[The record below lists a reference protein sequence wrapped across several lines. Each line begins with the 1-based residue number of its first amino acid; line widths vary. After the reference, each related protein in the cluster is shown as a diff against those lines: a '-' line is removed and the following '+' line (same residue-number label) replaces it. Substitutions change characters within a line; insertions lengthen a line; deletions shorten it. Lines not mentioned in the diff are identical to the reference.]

1 MEVDTLERNSEKEV
15 GLEISVLE
23 LSSFMEGI

>member
-1 MEVDTLERNSEKEV
+1 MEVDTLERNSEKGV